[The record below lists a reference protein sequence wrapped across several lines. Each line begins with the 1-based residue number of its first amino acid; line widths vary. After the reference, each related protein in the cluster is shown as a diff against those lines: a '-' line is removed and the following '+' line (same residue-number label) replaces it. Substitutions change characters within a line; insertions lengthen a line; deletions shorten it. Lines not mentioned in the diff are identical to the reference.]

1 MLTFLKYWSVHTEV
15 SPSLAYKLWR
25 ETIINLVFTCDLLRK
40 KDRIA
45 AGSYMVTGA
54 LLGGETGSIVMFAN
68 PSGSLM
74 LMPNF
79 LQTVNFELL
88 S

>member
-1 MLTFLKYWSVHTEV
+1 
-15 SPSLAYKLWR
+15 
-25 ETIINLVFTCDLLRK
+25 VFTCDLLRK

-45 AGSYMVTGA
+45 AGRYMVTGD

-68 PSGSLM
+68 PSGFLM

-79 LQTVNFELL
+79 LKTVNFELL